1 MNAPFLLSKSHR
13 EPTEGSPGLQRAGV
27 LWLLNLGGRW
37 HFMEDIQYQK
47 TNDGEQKSLVSLAVF
62 SASPQGVV
70 FPSPSIAR
78 TYSDISTSFFHLW
91 RMGWS
96 VQSLR
101 GSWVTGFFV
110 LILIYSHTTQ
120 GKLYLDFWNQVFLGT
135 SWTWLSLVIFSPS
148 CLLLYI
154 ILYYFELFNVFGGL
168 CSFYTLERTKITG
181 TTERKH
187 FYRLSKSLHAQEEL
201 RKKKKRRRSISL
213 VSLFLITFS
222 F

>member
-1 MNAPFLLSKSHR
+1 
-13 EPTEGSPGLQRAGV
+13 
-27 LWLLNLGGRW
+27 
-37 HFMEDIQYQK
+37 
-47 TNDGEQKSLVSLAVF
+47 
-62 SASPQGVV
+62 
-70 FPSPSIAR
+70 
-78 TYSDISTSFFHLW
+78 
-91 RMGWS
+91 MGWS

-201 RKKKKRRRSISL
+201 RKKKKKKKKHFSCLFISNHF
-213 VSLFLITFS
+213 FLLTGPKHHEKWCCFTARTHLPITNTEYKS
-222 F
+222 KLKKKKPTLCLERPLGTIWHLLNNRWRLKA